1 MIWTELKTTA
11 AHIAPWLALIALTVF
26 TLTRQE
32 QSLTA
37 RLDAIH
43 GLLEVQAVTIQQMER
58 QLAVGGF
65 VVPPV
70 PFRPEESANEP

>member
-11 AHIAPWLALIALTVF
+11 AHVAPWLALIALTVF
-26 TLTRQE
+26 ALTRQE

-37 RLDAIH
+37 RFDAIH
-43 GLLEVQAVTIQQMER
+43 GLLEAQAVTIQRIER

-65 VVPPV
+65 VVPPL
-70 PFRPEESANEP
+70 PFRQEESANEP